1 MSCIQQILRHGT
13 SHVSQAYKPNGL
25 SLREIG
31 DNEKKNYLKRNTT
44 LWWRKKPS
52 WLHTSCTMSTKVSQE
67 TNVLIIIK
75 QVFTTYFSELSNSP
89 EKTQT
94 RNTTFL
100 LFVRYAAPPPK
111 TPLWKQSNAWLSM
124 PYSRLDKDDCISH
137 PTLTFEI

>member
-31 DNEKKNYLKRNTT
+31 DNEKKNYLK
-44 LWWRKKPS
+44 LSDEQKKTS

-67 TNVLIIIK
+67 TYVLTIIK
-75 QVFTTYFSELSNSP
+75 QVFTSYFSELSNSP
-89 EKTQT
+89 GKTQT

-111 TPLWKQSNAWLSM
+111 TSLWKQSNA
-124 PYSRLDKDDCISH
+124 
-137 PTLTFEI
+137 

>member
-31 DNEKKNYLKRNTT
+31 D
-44 LWWRKKPS
+44 
-52 WLHTSCTMSTKVSQE
+52 KVSQE

-89 EKTQT
+89 EKNANPQH
-94 RNTTFL
+94 NFPL
-100 LFVRYAAPPPK
+100 VR
-111 TPLWKQSNAWLSM
+111 PLRATS
-124 PYSRLDKDDCISH
+124 P
-137 PTLTFEI
+137 